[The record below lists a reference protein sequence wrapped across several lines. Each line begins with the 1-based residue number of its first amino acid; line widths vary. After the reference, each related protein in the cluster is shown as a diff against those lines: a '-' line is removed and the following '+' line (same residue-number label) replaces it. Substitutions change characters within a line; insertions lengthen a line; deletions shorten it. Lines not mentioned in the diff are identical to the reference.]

1 MGKTA
6 PGCCCGVETETE
18 KSVILKPSEAESR
31 ALTLLNLE
39 DIGAYYATV
48 VCDAG
53 RDLLRLVSLVR
64 SSSSQ

>member
-1 MGKTA
+1 M
-6 PGCCCGVETETE
+6 
-18 KSVILKPSEAESR
+18 ILKPSEAESR